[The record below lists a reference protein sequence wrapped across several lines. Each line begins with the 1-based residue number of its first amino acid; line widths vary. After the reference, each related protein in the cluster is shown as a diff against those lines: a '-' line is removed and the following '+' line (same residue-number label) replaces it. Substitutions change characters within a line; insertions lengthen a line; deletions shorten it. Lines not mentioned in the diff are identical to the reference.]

1 MMARLQ
7 PIRSAVAATALACEI
22 TPRCLFPNAFRHHS
36 FFFAFFSQMGQCDAT
51 KQGKVLLF

>member
-7 PIRSAVAATALACEI
+7 PIRSAVAATAFACET

-36 FFFAFFSQMGQCDAT
+36 FFFFSQMGQCDAT